1 MMVTSPPQPSSDTE
15 HPHIGIAFGMLAAVI
30 WGGFLVV
37 SRHGVV
43 LGLEAVD
50 IAFLRYVS
58 AALVMLPIL
67 LRQPGR
73 GELVQLGWFK
83 PVMLAML
90 AGPLFLIVGASGF
103 YFAPAA
109 HAAVI
114 QPGGMT
120 VTSVCFAAILFGER
134 LTPAKLAGLAL
145 LVIGLATIAG
155 PGLFSGQSEAWK
167 GDILFATA
175 GTMFAGFTIL
185 VRRWRISAW
194 TSTAIVAVLSGFLF
208 GPLYLLIWGPGRLL
222 ETPLTA
228 IIEQIVVQGILSAVV
243 ALFAFARAV
252 HHLGPGRASFFPA
265 MAPSMAI
272 LIAIPVLGELPSA
285 LQWAGL
291 GFATL
296 GLVIAL
302 RRPARLAP
310 VD

>member
-1 MMVTSPPQPSSDTE
+1 MSTTIIKPAVDAESPRV
-15 HPHIGIAFGMLAAVI
+15 GIAFGLMAAVI

-73 GELVQLGWFK
+73 RELVQLGWFK
-83 PVMLAML
+83 PLMLAAL

-120 VTSVCFAAILFGER
+120 LTSVCFAAILFGER
-134 LTPAKLAGLAL
+134 LTPAKLTGLAL

-155 PGLFSGQSEAWK
+155 PGLLTGQSEAWK

-194 TSTAIVAVLSGFLF
+194 TSTAIVSVLSGFLF
-208 GPLYLLIWGPGRLL
+208 GPLYLMVWGPERLL
-222 ETPLTA
+222 ATPLSA
-228 IIEQIVVQGILSAVV
+228 ILEQIVVQGILSAVV

-272 LIAIPVLGELPSA
+272 LIAIPVLGEFPSI

-291 GFATL
+291 AVATL

-302 RRPARLAP
+302 RRPAQVSRAA
-310 VD
+310 

>member
-1 MMVTSPPQPSSDTE
+1 MMATSLLKSARDVESPR
-15 HPHIGIAFGMLAAVI
+15 IGIAFGLLAAVI

-50 IAFLRYVS
+50 IAFLRYAP
-58 AALVMLPIL
+58 AALLMLPIL
-67 LRQPGR
+67 LCQPGR
-73 GELVQLGWFK
+73 RELVQLGWFK
-83 PVMLAML
+83 PLMLAAL
-90 AGPLFLIVGASGF
+90 AGPLFLVVGASGF

-120 VTSVCFAAILFGER
+120 LTSVCFAAILFGER
-134 LTPAKLAGLAL
+134 LTPAKLTGLAL
-145 LVIGLATIAG
+145 LIAGLATIAG
-155 PGLFSGQSEAWK
+155 PDLFSGQSAAWK

-175 GTMFAGFTIL
+175 GTMFAGFSIL

-194 TSTAIVAVLSGFLF
+194 TSTAIVAVLSGFFF
-208 GPLYLLIWGPGRLL
+208 GPLYLLIWGAERLL
-222 ETPLTA
+222 TTPPHV
-228 IIEQIVVQGILSAVV
+228 IIEQVVVQGVLSAVV

-272 LIAIPVLGELPSA
+272 LIAIPVLGELPSI

-291 GFATL
+291 AFATL

-302 RRPARLAP
+302 RRPAQVSRTA
-310 VD
+310 

>member
-1 MMVTSPPQPSSDTE
+1 MSTTIIKPAVDAESPRV
-15 HPHIGIAFGMLAAVI
+15 GIAFGLMAAVI

-73 GELVQLGWFK
+73 QELVQLGWFK
-83 PVMLAML
+83 PLMLAAL

-120 VTSVCFAAILFGER
+120 LTSVCFAAILFGER
-134 LTPAKLAGLAL
+134 LTQAKLTGLAL

-155 PGLFSGQSEAWK
+155 PGLLTGQSEAWK

-194 TSTAIVAVLSGFLF
+194 TSTAIVSVLSGFLF
-208 GPLYLLIWGPGRLL
+208 GPLYLMVWGPERLL
-222 ETPLTA
+222 AAPLSA
-228 IIEQIVVQGILSAVV
+228 ILEQIVVQGILSAVV

-272 LIAIPVLGELPSA
+272 LIAIPVLGEFPSI

-291 GFATL
+291 AVATL

-302 RRPARLAP
+302 RRPAQVSRAA
-310 VD
+310 

>member
-1 MMVTSPPQPSSDTE
+1 MTTPIVKPAGDAESPRA
-15 HPHIGIAFGMLAAVI
+15 GIAFGLLAAVI

-50 IAFLRYVS
+50 IAFLRYVP
-58 AALVMLPIL
+58 AAVLMLPLL

-73 GELVQLGWFK
+73 GELLQLGWFK
-83 PVMLAML
+83 PLMLAAL

-120 VTSVCFAAILFGER
+120 LTSVCFAAILFGER
-134 LTPAKLAGLAL
+134 LTLAKMTGLAL
-145 LVIGLATIAG
+145 LVAGLVAIAG
-155 PGLFSGQSEAWK
+155 PGMLPGQSDAWK
-167 GDILFATA
+167 GDILFAIA

-185 VRRWRISAW
+185 VRRWRVGAW
-194 TSTAIVAVLSGFLF
+194 TSTAIVSVLSGVLY
-208 GPLYLLIWGPGRLL
+208 GPLYLFIRGL
-222 ETPLTA
+222 EALMSTPVA
-228 IIEQIVVQGILSAVV
+228 VIVEQVIVQGILSAVV

-265 MAPSMAI
+265 MAPTMAI
-272 LIAIPVLGELPSA
+272 LIAIPVLGELPGA

-302 RRPARLAP
+302 RRPVRLAAAT
-310 VD
+310 

>member
-1 MMVTSPPQPSSDTE
+1 MPTTIVKSAVDVESPR
-15 HPHIGIAFGMLAAVI
+15 IGVAFGLMAAVI

-73 GELVQLGWFK
+73 GELLQLGWFK
-83 PVMLAML
+83 PLMLAAL

-120 VTSVCFAAILFGER
+120 LTSVCFAAILFGER
-134 LTPAKLAGLAL
+134 LTPAKLTGLAL

-194 TSTAIVAVLSGFLF
+194 TSTAIVSVLSGFLF
-208 GPLYLLIWGPGRLL
+208 GPLYLMVWGPERLL
-222 ETPLTA
+222 ATPLEA
-228 IIEQIVVQGILSAVV
+228 IVEQVVVQGILSAVV

-272 LIAIPVLGELPSA
+272 LIAIPVLGEFPSI

-291 GFATL
+291 AIATL

-302 RRPARLAP
+302 RRPAQISRAA
-310 VD
+310 

>member
-1 MMVTSPPQPSSDTE
+1 MATTIRTPAVDAESPRT
-15 HPHIGIAFGMLAAVI
+15 GIAYGLLAAVI

-58 AALVMLPIL
+58 AALVMLPML

-73 GELVQLGWFK
+73 GELVRLGWFK
-83 PVMLAML
+83 PLMLAVL

-120 VTSVCFAAILFGER
+120 LTSVCFAAILFGER
-134 LTPAKLAGLAL
+134 LTLARLAGLAL
-145 LVIGLATIAG
+145 LVAGLATIAG
-155 PGLFSGQSEAWK
+155 PGLLAGQSAAWK

-175 GTMFAGFTIL
+175 GTMFAGYTIL

-194 TSTAIVAVLSGFLF
+194 TSTAIVSVLSGFLF
-208 GPLYLLIWGPGRLL
+208 GPVYLLVWGAERLL
-222 ETPLTA
+222 ATPSSV
-228 IIEQIVVQGILSAVV
+228 IIEQIIVQGILSAVV

-272 LIAIPVLGELPSA
+272 LIAIPVLGEFPTF

-291 GFATL
+291 AFATL
-296 GLVIAL
+296 GLLIAL
-302 RRPARLAP
+302 RRPGRP
-310 VD
+310 

>member
-1 MMVTSPPQPSSDTE
+1 MPTTIVKSAVDVESPR
-15 HPHIGIAFGMLAAVI
+15 IGVAFGLMAAVI

-67 LRQPGR
+67 LRQPGW

-83 PVMLAML
+83 PLMLAML

-120 VTSVCFAAILFGER
+120 LTSVCFAAILFGER
-134 LTPAKLAGLAL
+134 LTPAKLTGLAL

-194 TSTAIVAVLSGFLF
+194 TSTAIVSVLSGFLF
-208 GPLYLLIWGPGRLL
+208 GPLYLMVWGPERLL
-222 ETPLTA
+222 ATPLEA
-228 IIEQIVVQGILSAVV
+228 IVEQVVVQGILSAVV

-272 LIAIPVLGELPSA
+272 LIAIPVLGEFPSI

-291 GFATL
+291 AIATL

-302 RRPARLAP
+302 RRPAQISRAA
-310 VD
+310 

>member
-1 MMVTSPPQPSSDTE
+1 MPTTIVKSAVDVEFPR
-15 HPHIGIAFGMLAAVI
+15 IGVAFGLMAAVI

-83 PVMLAML
+83 PLMLAML
-90 AGPLFLIVGASGF
+90 AGPLFLVVGASGF

-120 VTSVCFAAILFGER
+120 LTSVCFAAILFGER

-155 PGLFSGQSEAWK
+155 PDLFSGQSEAWK

-194 TSTAIVAVLSGFLF
+194 TSTAIVSVLSGFLF
-208 GPLYLLIWGPGRLL
+208 GPLYLMVWGPERLL
-222 ETPLTA
+222 ATPFEA
-228 IIEQIVVQGILSAVV
+228 IVEQVVVQGILSAVV

-272 LIAIPVLGELPSA
+272 LIAIPVLGEFPSI

-291 GFATL
+291 AIATL

-302 RRPARLAP
+302 RRPA
-310 VD
+310 

>member
-1 MMVTSPPQPSSDTE
+1 MPTTIVKSAVDVESPR
-15 HPHIGIAFGMLAAVI
+15 IGVAFGLMAAVI

-73 GELVQLGWFK
+73 GELLQLGWFK
-83 PVMLAML
+83 PLMLAAL

-120 VTSVCFAAILFGER
+120 LTSVCFAAILFGER

-155 PGLFSGQSEAWK
+155 PDLFSGQSEAWK

-194 TSTAIVAVLSGFLF
+194 TSTAIVSVLSGFLF
-208 GPLYLLIWGPGRLL
+208 GPLYLMIWGPERLL
-222 ETPLTA
+222 ATPFEA
-228 IIEQIVVQGILSAVV
+228 IVEQVIVQGILSAVV

-272 LIAIPVLGELPSA
+272 LIAIPVLGELPSI
-285 LQWAGL
+285 LQWVGL
-291 GFATL
+291 AIATL

-302 RRPARLAP
+302 RRPAQISRAA
-310 VD
+310 

>member
-1 MMVTSPPQPSSDTE
+1 MPTTIVKSAVDAESPRV
-15 HPHIGIAFGMLAAVI
+15 GIAFGLMAAVI

-50 IAFLRYVS
+50 IAFLRYAS

-73 GELVQLGWFK
+73 RELVQLGWFK
-83 PVMLAML
+83 PLMLAAL

-120 VTSVCFAAILFGER
+120 LTSVCFAAILFGER
-134 LTPAKLAGLAL
+134 LTPAKLTGLAL

-155 PGLFSGQSEAWK
+155 PDLFSGQSEAWK

-194 TSTAIVAVLSGFLF
+194 TSTAIVSVLSGFLF
-208 GPLYLLIWGPGRLL
+208 GPLYLMVWGPERLL
-222 ETPLTA
+222 ATPFEA
-228 IIEQIVVQGILSAVV
+228 IVEQVVVQGILSAVV

-272 LIAIPVLGELPSA
+272 LIAIPVLGEFPSI

-291 GFATL
+291 AIATL

-302 RRPARLAP
+302 RRPTRLSPTA
-310 VD
+310 